1 MKIKANLLN
10 KPVNFQMDDCQIE
23 KVVELPRDQFSALV
37 ITPLTNQPFI
47 AENKRWMFADDSAV
61 HCLLVLG
68 QGSGDGVLIYSAG
81 YDYPRLAAYLPG
93 MRDILNARLERAA
106 DFIVHQGTEATE
118 NGSWSISFKELE
130 KQTEITVRR
139 GNGLD
144 GMLLE
149 ALTHRREVTSAALTD
164 TGIDTAYH
172 LNFCSRIPGQKP
184 CYFTKLPE
192 EQKTQLFYEAV
203 ETLLDFFGDENLY
216 GVLHNGLQMPNEEI
230 LARGYLT
237 TEAMLAAGTVMS
249 LPENSGISLR
259 DVLQYELTED
269 LSLVHAQGGEPVPL
283 EQEEE
288 LTRTERKRFSDVL
301 DAHVLESRA
310 GEHGTELVIGGVK
323 PERLERFRPSRDAP
337 PPADPSRETIP
348 YTGAAALWTGSFRS
362 GTRSARHGLPRKRC
376 GISRMWPPWSRKP
389 WTPLVGR
396 GKPPSKHLRITVE
409 FPCGRSPRIV
419 SARRCGTFSVSRPE
433 SSWQSWTSKMTH
445 STAPAGFRGRNTAS
459 RSPE

>member
-61 HCLLVLG
+61 HCLLALG
-68 QGSGDGVLIYSAG
+68 QGSDDGVLIYSG
-81 YDYPRLAAYLPG
+81 SYDYPRLAAYLPG

-118 NGSWSISFKELE
+118 NGSWSISCEELE
-130 KQTEITVRR
+130 KQTGITVRR

-149 ALTHRREVTSAALTD
+149 ALMRRSEVASVSMTD
-164 TGIDTAYH
+164 TGIDMAYY
-172 LNFCSRIPGQKP
+172 LNFCPRIPGQKP

-192 EQKTQLFYEAV
+192 EQKTQVFYEAV
-203 ETLLDFFGDENLY
+203 EILLKFFCDENLY

-237 TEAMLAAGTVMS
+237 TEAMLAAGAVMV
-249 LPENSGISLR
+249 LPENSDISLR
-259 DVLQYELTED
+259 DVLQYELAEE
-269 LSLVHAQGGEPVPL
+269 LALVHIQGGEPVSL
-283 EQEEE
+283 AQEEE
-288 LTRTERKRFSDVL
+288 LTRAERKRFSDVL

-310 GEHGTELVIGGVK
+310 GKHSTELVIDGVK
-323 PERLERFRPSRDAP
+323 LDRLEQ
-337 PPADPSRETIP
+337 
-348 YTGAAALWTGSFRS
+348 FRS
-362 GTRSARHGLPRKRC
+362 ALDAYALGDQGMGPIH
-376 GISRMWPPWSRKP
+376 
-389 WTPLVGR
+389 
-396 GKPPSKHLRITVE
+396 
-409 FPCGRSPRIV
+409 
-419 SARRCGTFSVSRPE
+419 
-433 SSWQSWTSKMTH
+433 
-445 STAPAGFRGRNTAS
+445 
-459 RSPE
+459 

>member
-47 AENKRWMFADDSAV
+47 AENKRWMFADNSAV
-61 HCLLVLG
+61 HCLLALG
-68 QGSGDGVLIYSAG
+68 QGSDDGVLIYSGG

-106 DFIVHQGTEATE
+106 DLIVHQGTEATE
-118 NGSWSISFKELE
+118 NGSWSVSFKELE

-149 ALTHRREVTSAALTD
+149 ALMRRSEVASVSMTD
-164 TGIDTAYH
+164 TGIDMAYH
-172 LNFCSRIPGQKP
+172 LNFCPRIPGQKP

-192 EQKTQLFYEAV
+192 EQKTQVFYEAV
-203 ETLLDFFGDENLY
+203 EVLLDFFGDENLY

-230 LARGYLT
+230 LAHGYLT
-237 TEAMLAAGTVMS
+237 TEAMLAAGAVMS

-310 GEHGTELVIGGVK
+310 GEHGTELVISGVK
-323 PERLERFRPSRDAP
+323 PERLERFRSILDAYKP
-337 PPADPSRETIP
+337 EDQSMETI
-348 YTGAAALWTGSFRS
+348 
-362 GTRSARHGLPRKRC
+362 
-376 GISRMWPPWSRKP
+376 
-389 WTPLVGR
+389 
-396 GKPPSKHLRITVE
+396 
-409 FPCGRSPRIV
+409 
-419 SARRCGTFSVSRPE
+419 
-433 SSWQSWTSKMTH
+433 Q
-445 STAPAGFRGRNTAS
+445 
-459 RSPE
+459 

>member
-47 AENKRWMFADDSAV
+47 AENKRWMFADNSAV
-61 HCLLVLG
+61 HCLLALG
-68 QGSGDGVLIYSAG
+68 QGSDDGVLIYSGG

-106 DFIVHQGTEATE
+106 DLIVHQGTEATE
-118 NGSWSISFKELE
+118 NGSWSISCEELE
-130 KQTEITVRR
+130 KQTGITVRR

-149 ALTHRREVTSAALTD
+149 ALMRRSEVASVSMTD
-164 TGIDTAYH
+164 TGIDMAYH
-172 LNFCSRIPGQKP
+172 LNFCPRIPGQKP

-192 EQKTQLFYEAV
+192 EQKTQVFYEAV
-203 ETLLDFFGDENLY
+203 EILLDFFGDENLY

-237 TEAMLAAGTVMS
+237 TDAMLAAGAVMA
-249 LPENSGISLR
+249 LPENSDISLR
-259 DVLQYELTED
+259 DVLQYELAEE
-269 LSLVHAQGGEPVPL
+269 LALVHIQGGEPVSL
-283 EQEEE
+283 AQEEE
-288 LTRTERKRFSDVL
+288 LTRAERKRFSDVL

-323 PERLERFRPSRDAP
+323 QERLERFRSILDAYKP
-337 PPADPSRETIP
+337 EDQSMETI
-348 YTGAAALWTGSFRS
+348 
-362 GTRSARHGLPRKRC
+362 
-376 GISRMWPPWSRKP
+376 
-389 WTPLVGR
+389 
-396 GKPPSKHLRITVE
+396 
-409 FPCGRSPRIV
+409 
-419 SARRCGTFSVSRPE
+419 
-433 SSWQSWTSKMTH
+433 Q
-445 STAPAGFRGRNTAS
+445 
-459 RSPE
+459 

>member
-61 HCLLVLG
+61 HCLLALG
-68 QGSGDGVLIYSAG
+68 QGSDDGVLIYSG
-81 YDYPRLAAYLPG
+81 SYDYPRLAAYLPG

-118 NGSWSISFKELE
+118 NGSWSISCEELE
-130 KQTEITVRR
+130 KQTGITVRR

-149 ALTHRREVTSAALTD
+149 ALMRRSEVASVSMTD
-164 TGIDTAYH
+164 TGIDMAYY
-172 LNFCSRIPGQKP
+172 LNFCPRIPGQKP

-192 EQKTQLFYEAV
+192 EQKTQVFYEAV
-203 ETLLDFFGDENLY
+203 EILLEFFCDENLY

-237 TEAMLAAGTVMS
+237 TEAMLAAGAVMV
-249 LPENSGISLR
+249 LPENSDISLR
-259 DVLQYELTED
+259 DVLQYELAEE
-269 LSLVHAQGGEPVPL
+269 LALVHIQGGEPVSL
-283 EQEEE
+283 AQEEE
-288 LTRTERKRFSDVL
+288 LTRAERKRFSDVL

-310 GEHGTELVIGGVK
+310 GKHSTEPVIDGVK
-323 PERLERFRPSRDAP
+323 LDRLEQ
-337 PPADPSRETIP
+337 
-348 YTGAAALWTGSFRS
+348 FRS
-362 GTRSARHGLPRKRC
+362 ALDAYALGDQGMGPIH
-376 GISRMWPPWSRKP
+376 
-389 WTPLVGR
+389 
-396 GKPPSKHLRITVE
+396 
-409 FPCGRSPRIV
+409 
-419 SARRCGTFSVSRPE
+419 
-433 SSWQSWTSKMTH
+433 
-445 STAPAGFRGRNTAS
+445 
-459 RSPE
+459 

>member
-47 AENKRWMFADDSAV
+47 AENKRWMFADNSAV
-61 HCLLVLG
+61 HCLLALG
-68 QGSGDGVLIYSAG
+68 QGSDDGVLIYSGG

-149 ALTHRREVTSAALTD
+149 ALTHRREVASVSMTD
-164 TGIDTAYH
+164 TGIDMAYH
-172 LNFCSRIPGQKP
+172 LNFCPRIPGQKP

-192 EQKTQLFYEAV
+192 EQKTQVFYEAV
-203 ETLLDFFGDENLY
+203 EVLLDFFGDENLY

-230 LARGYLT
+230 LAHGYLT
-237 TEAMLAAGTVMS
+237 TEAMLAAGAVMS

-323 PERLERFRPSRDAP
+323 PERLERFRSILDAYKP
-337 PPADPSRETIP
+337 EDQSMETI
-348 YTGAAALWTGSFRS
+348 
-362 GTRSARHGLPRKRC
+362 
-376 GISRMWPPWSRKP
+376 
-389 WTPLVGR
+389 
-396 GKPPSKHLRITVE
+396 
-409 FPCGRSPRIV
+409 
-419 SARRCGTFSVSRPE
+419 
-433 SSWQSWTSKMTH
+433 Q
-445 STAPAGFRGRNTAS
+445 
-459 RSPE
+459 

>member
-47 AENKRWMFADDSAV
+47 AENKRWMFADNSAV
-61 HCLLVLG
+61 HCLLALG
-68 QGSGDGVLIYSAG
+68 QGSDDGVLIYSGG

-118 NGSWSISFKELE
+118 NGSWSISCEELE
-130 KQTEITVRR
+130 KQTGITVRR

-149 ALTHRREVTSAALTD
+149 ALMRRSEVASVSMTD

-323 PERLERFRPSRDAP
+323 PERLERFRSILDAYKSE
-337 PPADPSRETIP
+337 DQSMETI
-348 YTGAAALWTGSFRS
+348 
-362 GTRSARHGLPRKRC
+362 
-376 GISRMWPPWSRKP
+376 
-389 WTPLVGR
+389 
-396 GKPPSKHLRITVE
+396 
-409 FPCGRSPRIV
+409 
-419 SARRCGTFSVSRPE
+419 
-433 SSWQSWTSKMTH
+433 Q
-445 STAPAGFRGRNTAS
+445 
-459 RSPE
+459 

>member
-47 AENKRWMFADDSAV
+47 AENKRWMFADNSAV
-61 HCLLVLG
+61 HCLLALG
-68 QGSGDGVLIYSAG
+68 QGSDDGVLIYSGG

-106 DFIVHQGTEATE
+106 DLIVHQGTEATE
-118 NGSWSISFKELE
+118 NGSWSISCEELE
-130 KQTEITVRR
+130 KQTGITVRR

-149 ALTHRREVTSAALTD
+149 ALMRRSEVASVSMTD
-164 TGIDTAYH
+164 TGIDMAYH
-172 LNFCSRIPGQKP
+172 LNFCPRIPGQKP

-283 EQEEE
+283 EQEEA

-323 PERLERFRPSRDAP
+323 PERLERFRSILDAYKP
-337 PPADPSRETIP
+337 EDQSMETI
-348 YTGAAALWTGSFRS
+348 
-362 GTRSARHGLPRKRC
+362 
-376 GISRMWPPWSRKP
+376 
-389 WTPLVGR
+389 
-396 GKPPSKHLRITVE
+396 
-409 FPCGRSPRIV
+409 
-419 SARRCGTFSVSRPE
+419 
-433 SSWQSWTSKMTH
+433 Q
-445 STAPAGFRGRNTAS
+445 
-459 RSPE
+459 

>member
-149 ALTHRREVTSAALTD
+149 ALTHRREVTAAALTD

-323 PERLERFRPSRDAP
+323 PERLERFRSILDAYKP
-337 PPADPSRETIP
+337 EDQSMETI
-348 YTGAAALWTGSFRS
+348 
-362 GTRSARHGLPRKRC
+362 
-376 GISRMWPPWSRKP
+376 
-389 WTPLVGR
+389 
-396 GKPPSKHLRITVE
+396 
-409 FPCGRSPRIV
+409 
-419 SARRCGTFSVSRPE
+419 
-433 SSWQSWTSKMTH
+433 Q
-445 STAPAGFRGRNTAS
+445 
-459 RSPE
+459 

>member
-47 AENKRWMFADDSAV
+47 AENKRWMFADNSAV
-61 HCLLVLG
+61 HCLLALG
-68 QGSGDGVLIYSAG
+68 QGSDDGVLIYSGG

-106 DFIVHQGTEATE
+106 DLIVHQGTEATE
-118 NGSWSISFKELE
+118 NGSWSISCEELE
-130 KQTEITVRR
+130 KQTGITVRR

-149 ALTHRREVTSAALTD
+149 ALMRRSEVDSVSMTD
-164 TGIDTAYH
+164 TGIDMAYH
-172 LNFCSRIPGQKP
+172 LNFCPRIPGQKP

-192 EQKTQLFYEAV
+192 EQKTQVFYEAV

-323 PERLERFRPSRDAP
+323 PERLERFRSILDAYKSE
-337 PPADPSRETIP
+337 DQSMETI
-348 YTGAAALWTGSFRS
+348 
-362 GTRSARHGLPRKRC
+362 
-376 GISRMWPPWSRKP
+376 
-389 WTPLVGR
+389 
-396 GKPPSKHLRITVE
+396 
-409 FPCGRSPRIV
+409 
-419 SARRCGTFSVSRPE
+419 
-433 SSWQSWTSKMTH
+433 Q
-445 STAPAGFRGRNTAS
+445 
-459 RSPE
+459 

>member
-47 AENKRWMFADDSAV
+47 AENKRWMFADNSAV
-61 HCLLVLG
+61 HCLLALG
-68 QGSGDGVLIYSAG
+68 QGSDDGVLIYSGG

-93 MRDILNARLERAA
+93 MRDILNARLEREA
-106 DFIVHQGTEATE
+106 DLIVHQGTEATE
-118 NGSWSISFKELE
+118 NGSWSISCEELE
-130 KQTEITVRR
+130 KQTGITVRR

-149 ALTHRREVTSAALTD
+149 ALMRRSEVDSVSMTD
-164 TGIDTAYH
+164 TGIDMAYH
-172 LNFCSRIPGQKP
+172 LNFCPRIPGQKP
-184 CYFTKLPE
+184 FYFTKLPE
-192 EQKTQLFYEAV
+192 EQKTQVFYEAV
-203 ETLLDFFGDENLY
+203 EVLLDFFGDENLY

-323 PERLERFRPSRDAP
+323 PERLERFRSILDAYKP
-337 PPADPSRETIP
+337 EDQSMETI
-348 YTGAAALWTGSFRS
+348 
-362 GTRSARHGLPRKRC
+362 
-376 GISRMWPPWSRKP
+376 
-389 WTPLVGR
+389 
-396 GKPPSKHLRITVE
+396 
-409 FPCGRSPRIV
+409 
-419 SARRCGTFSVSRPE
+419 
-433 SSWQSWTSKMTH
+433 Q
-445 STAPAGFRGRNTAS
+445 
-459 RSPE
+459 

>member
-47 AENKRWMFADDSAV
+47 AENKRWMFADNSAV
-61 HCLLVLG
+61 HCLLALG
-68 QGSGDGVLIYSAG
+68 QGSDDGVLIYSGG

-93 MRDILNARLERAA
+93 MRDILNARLEREA
-106 DFIVHQGTEATE
+106 DLIVHQGTEATE
-118 NGSWSISFKELE
+118 NGSWSISCEELE
-130 KQTEITVRR
+130 KQTGITVRR

-149 ALTHRREVTSAALTD
+149 ALMRRSEVDSVSMTD
-164 TGIDTAYH
+164 TGIDMAYH
-172 LNFCSRIPGQKP
+172 LNFCPRIPGQKP
-184 CYFTKLPE
+184 FYFTKLPE
-192 EQKTQLFYEAV
+192 EQKTQVFYEAV
-203 ETLLDFFGDENLY
+203 EVLLDFFGDENLY

-237 TEAMLAAGTVMS
+237 TEAMLAAGAVMV
-249 LPENSGISLR
+249 LPENSDISLR
-259 DVLQYELTED
+259 DVLQYELAEE

-301 DAHVLESRA
+301 DALVLESRA

-323 PERLERFRPSRDAP
+323 PERLERFRSILDAYKP
-337 PPADPSRETIP
+337 EDQSMETI
-348 YTGAAALWTGSFRS
+348 
-362 GTRSARHGLPRKRC
+362 
-376 GISRMWPPWSRKP
+376 
-389 WTPLVGR
+389 
-396 GKPPSKHLRITVE
+396 
-409 FPCGRSPRIV
+409 
-419 SARRCGTFSVSRPE
+419 
-433 SSWQSWTSKMTH
+433 Q
-445 STAPAGFRGRNTAS
+445 
-459 RSPE
+459 

>member
-47 AENKRWMFADDSAV
+47 AENKRWMFADNSAV
-61 HCLLVLG
+61 HCLLALG
-68 QGSGDGVLIYSAG
+68 QSSDDGVLIYSGG

-118 NGSWSISFKELE
+118 NGSWSISCEELE
-130 KQTEITVRR
+130 KQTGITVRR

-149 ALTHRREVTSAALTD
+149 ALMRRSEVASVSMTD
-164 TGIDTAYH
+164 TGIDMAYH
-172 LNFCSRIPGQKP
+172 LNFCPRIPGQKP
-184 CYFTKLPE
+184 FYFTKLPE
-192 EQKTQLFYEAV
+192 EQKTQVFYEAV
-203 ETLLDFFGDENLY
+203 EVLLDFFGDENLY

-237 TEAMLAAGTVMS
+237 TEAMLAAGAVMV
-249 LPENSGISLR
+249 LPENSDISLR
-259 DVLQYELTED
+259 DVLQYELAEE

-301 DAHVLESRA
+301 DALVLESRA

-323 PERLERFRPSRDAP
+323 PERLERFRSILDAYKP
-337 PPADPSRETIP
+337 EDQSMETI
-348 YTGAAALWTGSFRS
+348 
-362 GTRSARHGLPRKRC
+362 
-376 GISRMWPPWSRKP
+376 
-389 WTPLVGR
+389 
-396 GKPPSKHLRITVE
+396 
-409 FPCGRSPRIV
+409 
-419 SARRCGTFSVSRPE
+419 
-433 SSWQSWTSKMTH
+433 Q
-445 STAPAGFRGRNTAS
+445 
-459 RSPE
+459 

>member
-61 HCLLVLG
+61 HCLLALG
-68 QGSGDGVLIYSAG
+68 QGSDDGVLIYSGG

-106 DFIVHQGTEATE
+106 DLIVHQGTEATE
-118 NGSWSISFKELE
+118 NGSWSISCEELE
-130 KQTEITVRR
+130 KQTGITVRR

-149 ALTHRREVTSAALTD
+149 ALMRRSEVASVSMTD
-164 TGIDTAYH
+164 TGIDMAYY
-172 LNFCSRIPGQKP
+172 LNFCPRIPGQKP

-192 EQKTQLFYEAV
+192 EQKTQVFYEAV
-203 ETLLDFFGDENLY
+203 EILLEFFCDENLY

-237 TEAMLAAGTVMS
+237 TEAMLAAGAVMV
-249 LPENSGISLR
+249 LPENSDISLR
-259 DVLQYELTED
+259 DVLQYELAEE
-269 LSLVHAQGGEPVPL
+269 LALVHIQGGEPVSL
-283 EQEEE
+283 AQEEE
-288 LTRTERKRFSDVL
+288 LTRAERKRFSDVL

-323 PERLERFRPSRDAP
+323 PERLEQFRSILDAYKSE
-337 PPADPSRETIP
+337 DQSMETI
-348 YTGAAALWTGSFRS
+348 
-362 GTRSARHGLPRKRC
+362 
-376 GISRMWPPWSRKP
+376 
-389 WTPLVGR
+389 
-396 GKPPSKHLRITVE
+396 
-409 FPCGRSPRIV
+409 
-419 SARRCGTFSVSRPE
+419 
-433 SSWQSWTSKMTH
+433 Q
-445 STAPAGFRGRNTAS
+445 
-459 RSPE
+459 

>member
-139 GNGLD
+139 GNGLH

-149 ALTHRREVTSAALTD
+149 ALPHRREVTSAALTD

-323 PERLERFRPSRDAP
+323 PERLERFRSILDAYKP
-337 PPADPSRETIP
+337 EDQSMETI
-348 YTGAAALWTGSFRS
+348 
-362 GTRSARHGLPRKRC
+362 
-376 GISRMWPPWSRKP
+376 
-389 WTPLVGR
+389 
-396 GKPPSKHLRITVE
+396 
-409 FPCGRSPRIV
+409 
-419 SARRCGTFSVSRPE
+419 
-433 SSWQSWTSKMTH
+433 Q
-445 STAPAGFRGRNTAS
+445 
-459 RSPE
+459 

>member
-61 HCLLVLG
+61 HCLLALG
-68 QGSGDGVLIYSAG
+68 QGSDDGVLIYSG
-81 YDYPRLAAYLPG
+81 SYDYPRLAAYLPG

-118 NGSWSISFKELE
+118 NGSWSISCEELE
-130 KQTEITVRR
+130 KQTGITVRR

-149 ALTHRREVTSAALTD
+149 ALMRRSEVASVSMTD
-164 TGIDTAYH
+164 TGIDMAYY
-172 LNFCSRIPGQKP
+172 LNFCPRIPGQKP

-192 EQKTQLFYEAV
+192 EQKTQVFYEAV
-203 ETLLDFFGDENLY
+203 EILLEFFCDENLY

-237 TEAMLAAGTVMS
+237 TEAMLAAGAVMV
-249 LPENSGISLR
+249 LPENSDISLR
-259 DVLQYELTED
+259 DVLQYELAEE
-269 LSLVHAQGGEPVPL
+269 LALVHIQGGEPVSL
-283 EQEEE
+283 AQEEE
-288 LTRTERKRFSDVL
+288 LTRAERKRFSDVL

-323 PERLERFRPSRDAP
+323 PERLERFRSILDAYKP
-337 PPADPSRETIP
+337 EDQSMETI
-348 YTGAAALWTGSFRS
+348 
-362 GTRSARHGLPRKRC
+362 
-376 GISRMWPPWSRKP
+376 
-389 WTPLVGR
+389 
-396 GKPPSKHLRITVE
+396 
-409 FPCGRSPRIV
+409 
-419 SARRCGTFSVSRPE
+419 
-433 SSWQSWTSKMTH
+433 Q
-445 STAPAGFRGRNTAS
+445 
-459 RSPE
+459 

>member
-10 KPVNFQMDDCQIE
+10 KPVNFQMDNCQIE

-144 GMLLE
+144 GMLLD
-149 ALTHRREVTSAALTD
+149 ALTHRWEVTSAALTD

-237 TEAMLAAGTVMS
+237 TEAMLAAGAVMS

-323 PERLERFRPSRDAP
+323 PERLERFRSILDAYKP
-337 PPADPSRETIP
+337 EDQSMETI
-348 YTGAAALWTGSFRS
+348 
-362 GTRSARHGLPRKRC
+362 
-376 GISRMWPPWSRKP
+376 
-389 WTPLVGR
+389 
-396 GKPPSKHLRITVE
+396 
-409 FPCGRSPRIV
+409 
-419 SARRCGTFSVSRPE
+419 
-433 SSWQSWTSKMTH
+433 Q
-445 STAPAGFRGRNTAS
+445 
-459 RSPE
+459 

>member
-10 KPVNFQMDDCQIE
+10 KPVNFQMDNCQIE

-47 AENKRWMFADDSAV
+47 AENKRWMFADNSAV
-61 HCLLVLG
+61 HCLLALG
-68 QGSGDGVLIYSAG
+68 QGSDDGVLIYSGG

-106 DFIVHQGTEATE
+106 DLIVHQGTEATE
-118 NGSWSISFKELE
+118 NGSWSISCEELE
-130 KQTEITVRR
+130 KQTGITVRR

-149 ALTHRREVTSAALTD
+149 ALMRRSEVDSVSMTD
-164 TGIDTAYH
+164 TGIDMAYH
-172 LNFCSRIPGQKP
+172 LNFCPRIPGQKP

-192 EQKTQLFYEAV
+192 EQKTQVFYEAV
-203 ETLLDFFGDENLY
+203 EVLLDFFGDENLY

-237 TEAMLAAGTVMS
+237 TEAMLAAGAVMS

-323 PERLERFRPSRDAP
+323 PERLERFRSILDAYKP
-337 PPADPSRETIP
+337 EDQSMETI
-348 YTGAAALWTGSFRS
+348 
-362 GTRSARHGLPRKRC
+362 
-376 GISRMWPPWSRKP
+376 
-389 WTPLVGR
+389 
-396 GKPPSKHLRITVE
+396 
-409 FPCGRSPRIV
+409 
-419 SARRCGTFSVSRPE
+419 
-433 SSWQSWTSKMTH
+433 Q
-445 STAPAGFRGRNTAS
+445 
-459 RSPE
+459 